1 MIELKQPSNQ
11 RFNQVNKPFQR
22 MISENSIGVTAKIA
36 LSPSDIVLLKAE
48 GNYTKVFLSNGT
60 ALIFGINLGKLEH
73 RLSGHPFFRTHKSF
87 MVNLNYIH
95 TTQNLRS
102 KTLVMN
108 NKMVVSISRR
118 KKKHLLKSI

>member
-1 MIELKQPSNQ
+1 MTTEHI
-11 RFNQVNKPFQR
+11 
-22 MISENSIGVTAKIA
+22 IGGSAKNI

-60 ALIFGINLGKLEH
+60 FLIFGINLGKLEH
-73 RLSGHPFFRTHKSF
+73 RLSGHHFFRTHKSF

-102 KTLVMN
+102 KILVMN